1 MSVDVLLA
9 FSLFAFVTSVT
20 PGPNNIMMLASGVN
34 FGFRRSIPHIIGI
47 SSGFMIMVIA
57 VGLGLNEVFTRYPL
71 SYTVMRWVGV
81 VYLVYLA
88 WAIATSQPPEVKP
101 DTERAESKPMGFL
114 AAAAFQWVNPKAW
127 IMAVSAFS
135 TYVPA
140 ANNLMLIVGTA
151 ALFAVINAPCVG
163 LWAAFGSR
171 AARFAAL
178 PAAVQ
183 CGDGR
188 AAGGVDAAHAGL
200 AAHLSG

>member
-1 MSVDVLLA
+1 VSVDVLVA

-88 WAIATSQPPEVKP
+88 WAIATSQPP
-101 DTERAESKPMGFL
+101 DTRADSNKAAQPMSSLG
-114 AAAAFQWVNPKAW
+114 AAAFQWVNPKAW

-140 ANNLMLIVGTA
+140 ASGLTIILATA
-151 ALFAVINAPCVG
+151 LLFAVINAPCVG

-171 AARFAAL
+171 MRALLGSPRFRRPFNVGMAVLLVASML
-178 PAAVQ
+178 PM
-183 CGDGR
+183 
-188 AAGGVDAAHAGL
+188 L
-200 AAHLSG
+200 ASPHI